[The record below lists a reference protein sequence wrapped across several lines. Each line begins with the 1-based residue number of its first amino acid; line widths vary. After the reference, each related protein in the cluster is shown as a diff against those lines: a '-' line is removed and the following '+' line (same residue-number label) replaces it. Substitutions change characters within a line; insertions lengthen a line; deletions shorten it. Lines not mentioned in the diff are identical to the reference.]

1 MASFQLFEAYRPSGG
16 RLLFVEI
23 AMVRVTMA
31 VLRQR
36 EMFQEIKA
44 NVGRMRVKGVRRTI
58 IRVQLGT
65 FIEAVQP

>member
-1 MASFQLFEAYRPSGG
+1 
-16 RLLFVEI
+16 
-23 AMVRVTMA
+23 MVRVTMA